1 MGLAATTRSV
11 SNFQQRVMILWVLPF
26 FNRLDSEGSAKC
38 DEPTDGGSMLV
49 SWETVAAATSL
60 RGGSMKNS
68 GGSSTCSLGVLEADA
83 K

>member
-1 MGLAATTRSV
+1 MGLAAATRSV

-26 FNRLDSEGSAKC
+26 FNRLEGSVEC
-38 DEPTDGGSMLV
+38 GEPTDGGSMLV
-49 SWETVAAATSL
+49 SWETVAAAASL

-68 GGSSTCSLGVLEADA
+68 GGSSACSLGVLEADV